1 MFCNKC
7 GTNVPDGADFC
18 PNCGADLRAFKSS
31 TPMMDIP
38 IAEAPDD
45 AESDTTVLT
54 ADMSGP
60 LTMEDAPKT
69 EGFSDVQPEAAPA
82 EPEVRQH
89 QPQVPEGMVVTPA
102 PVTGSSILS
111 DSSVAPVGDTAQ
123 QEAPAPAPEPVQ
135 PAVPETP
142 VAPVAPAP
150 APVQQVAP
158 APQQVYTQQQ
168 PAYDQMN
175 NYAQPQGGVT
185 VINQVASDNQEKLI
199 TPWGYIGYSF
209 LFSIPLVGLILLFVW
224 GFGGSSTRNLK
235 NYCRAQ
241 LLMML
246 IVFVIW
252 LVVIIISVI
261 TGAAILQGL
270 DQY

>member
-31 TPMMDIP
+31 GTPMMDIP

-60 LTMEDAPKT
+60 LTMEDVPKT
-69 EGFSDVQPEAAPA
+69 EGFADVQPEAAPA
-82 EPEVRQH
+82 EPEIRQH

-111 DSSVAPVGDTAQ
+111 DSSVVPVGDTAQ
-123 QEAPAPAPEPVQ
+123 KEAPAPEPVQ

-185 VINQVASDNQEKLI
+185 VINQMAPDNQEKLI

-209 LFSIPLVGLILLFVW
+209 LFGIPIVGLILLFVW

-252 LVVIIISVI
+252 LIILLISVA

-270 DQY
+270 D

>member
-7 GTNVPDGADFC
+7 GANVPDGADFC

-31 TPMMDIP
+31 GTPMMDIP

-60 LTMEDAPKT
+60 LTMEDVPKT
-69 EGFSDVQPEAAPA
+69 EGFADVQPEAAPA
-82 EPEVRQH
+82 EPEIRQH

-111 DSSVAPVGDTAQ
+111 DSSVVPVGDKPQ
-123 QEAPAPAPEPVQ
+123 QEAPAPAPAPVQ

-142 VAPVAPAP
+142 VAQPVAPT
-150 APVQQVAP
+150 PVAAP
-158 APQQVYTQQQ
+158 APQQVYAQQQ

-185 VINQVASDNQEKLI
+185 VINQMSSDSQEKLI

-209 LFSIPLVGLILLFVW
+209 LFGIPIVGIILLFVW
-224 GFGGSSTRNLK
+224 GFGGSSTKNLK

-241 LLMML
+241 LLMIL

-252 LVVIIISVI
+252 LIILLISVA
-261 TGAAILQGL
+261 TGAAILGSM
-270 DQY
+270 D